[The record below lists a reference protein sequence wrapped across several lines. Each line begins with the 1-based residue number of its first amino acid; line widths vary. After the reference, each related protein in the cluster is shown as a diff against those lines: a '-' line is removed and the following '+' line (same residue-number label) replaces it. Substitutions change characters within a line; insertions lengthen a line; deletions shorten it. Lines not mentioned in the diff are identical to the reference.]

1 MKTCNVTE
9 RNGSVVAVTT
19 VVGNEDLMVIT
30 TSGVLIRIS
39 VSDISRT
46 GRVAQGVKL
55 IRLSGEDE
63 HECVATVAKV
73 TEEEKEEEEGHS
85 A

>member
-1 MKTCNVTE
+1 M
-9 RNGSVVAVTT
+9 TT

-30 TSGVLIRIS
+30 TGGVLIRIA

-46 GRVAQGVKL
+46 GRIAQGVKL
-55 IRLSGEDE
+55 IRLSDEDE

-73 TEEEKEEEEGHS
+73 PEEEKEERERKKGIPLN
-85 A
+85 